1 MRQTDEIWDSQKLR
15 AAKFPKDR
23 IAFMRGVE
31 SIATKDAAV
40 FQRYKSGVTPLFLA
54 RLEIAKNNYL
64 WDVTEEQ
71 FLNEFKLCGYAETQA
86 VEDEDGEDY

>member
-1 MRQTDEIWDSQKLR
+1 MRQNDVWSAQKLR

-23 IAFMRGVE
+23 IAFVRGVE
-31 SIATKDAAV
+31 GIAYKDAAV
-40 FQRYKSGVTPLFLA
+40 FQRYKSGVTPLIIA

-71 FLNEFKLCGYAETQA
+71 FLNEYRICGYANTQA
-86 VEDEDGEDY
+86 VEDNDGEDY